1 VAPRERARNGGTR
14 HSAIQRR
21 ATLIETLQR
30 LRRLR
35 ADRWLASY
43 LRRISRI
50 VSGSRLRAQS
60 RQISRWRSRFLID
73 QRRLAAW
80 VAGSTIVSP
89 ITVPNLF
96 EGIVS
101 ASSRVRAIR
110 QHAVDD
116 IAAGQCAQLG
126 NPSVAVSALWRECSG
141 LCSYSSVLVLPTVT
155 SEAEQGDACQHQYPS
170 GGFRDRADWSTDAE
184 IHFNR
189 SAKCSA
195 CALPIDV

>member
-1 VAPRERARNGGTR
+1 
-14 HSAIQRR
+14 
-21 ATLIETLQR
+21 
-30 LRRLR
+30 LR
-35 ADRWLASY
+35 AS
-43 LRRISRI
+43 RRSR
-50 VSGSRLRAQS
+50 V
-60 RQISRWRSRFLID
+60 RSRFLID
-73 QRRLAAW
+73 QRRRPPGW
-80 VAGSTIVSP
+80 RINHRNSH
-89 ITVPNLF
+89 TVPNLL

-110 QHAVDD
+110 QHGVDD

-184 IHFNR
+184 IHLIER
-189 SAKCSA
+189 QSAPPAPCQLTYRLSPEMKAVTGVQGTQAGLFSCTPVIEPKE
-195 CALPIDV
+195 LPESTVNTGPLNGSGM